1 MVPLGSFGLLRV
13 PLGLD
18 SIEGSRLGFP
28 IWDSMSDSDETLFGV
43 HAPVLCF
50 TRQSQ
55 YVVPSRS
62 SGRPCQLRVVVRIVV
77 VVSIYVALT
86 IILSILFLLLLPDS
100 Y

>member
-1 MVPLGSFGLLRV
+1 MVPLCSIVLLRV
-13 PLGLD
+13 PFGLD

-28 IWDSMSDSDETLFGV
+28 IWDSMSDSNETLFGV
-43 HAPVLCF
+43 HAPVLYF

-77 VVSIYVALT
+77 VLSMYVALT
-86 IILSILFLLLLPDS
+86 IILSIILFL
-100 Y
+100 